1 MKIFE
6 GKNRTLLALAIV
18 FGVVNAA
25 ASAFVAILLQQ
36 VLDMAVRGDGTGF
49 WRLCQVMAV
58 YVLALAALSFF
69 EALCGKLLLRGVTK
83 DLRARVFRGIMRRR
97 PQAFYEEDSA
107 AYLSAV
113 VNDVKIVEENMLVPL
128 LDAASMVALFVATL
142 GILVYLSP
150 LVTGIL
156 LAFLLLLFLLP
167 ALLGKALERR
177 QAVYSERLAAF
188 TTVAKELFGGYA
200 VVRDFAAGPYAAC
213 RFRHAN
219 ESAATAKFQADALV
233 AVNEM
238 AAAMISLASNIVVV
252 LVAAWLVMR
261 GGITVGTFLALIQ
274 LSATFSTPVLLIL
287 QNLPKIQSARPVL
300 EKLAAY
306 AEDDSAWEEELAH
319 GATFDKALVVRD
331 LHFGYTPDQP
341 LFEGLALT
349 LHKGEKVALV
359 GASGSGKST
368 LIQLLGGYAADY
380 NGSISYDGMEV
391 RSLGRRDLNRLVAV
405 LPQNVTLFDVSLR
418 ENIALGE
425 VFAEDEMQVALRK
438 SGVTA
443 FLSTL
448 PAGLETQAGENGS
461 RLSGGQRQRIAL
473 ARALVR
479 RTPLLILDEGTSA
492 LDRETA
498 QEIERTLLDDEAQT
512 LLVITHHLSQ
522 ALATHCDAVYTLDGG
537 CLVRCARPQID
548 A

>member
-25 ASAFVAILLQQ
+25 ASSFVAILLQQ

-128 LDAASMVALFVATL
+128 LDAASMVALFVATQ

-156 LAFLLLLFLLP
+156 LAFLLP

-261 GGITVGTFLALIQ
+261 AG
-274 LSATFSTPVLLIL
+274 SP
-287 QNLPKIQSARPVL
+287 
-300 EKLAAY
+300 
-306 AEDDSAWEEELAH
+306 LAH
-319 GATFDKALVVRD
+319 SW
-331 LHFGYTPDQP
+331 H
-341 LFEGLALT
+341 
-349 LHKGEKVALV
+349 
-359 GASGSGKST
+359 
-368 LIQLLGGYAADY
+368 
-380 NGSISYDGMEV
+380 
-391 RSLGRRDLNRLVAV
+391 
-405 LPQNVTLFDVSLR
+405 
-418 ENIALGE
+418 
-425 VFAEDEMQVALRK
+425 
-438 SGVTA
+438 
-443 FLSTL
+443 
-448 PAGLETQAGENGS
+448 
-461 RLSGGQRQRIAL
+461 
-473 ARALVR
+473 
-479 RTPLLILDEGTSA
+479 
-492 LDRETA
+492 
-498 QEIERTLLDDEAQT
+498 
-512 LLVITHHLSQ
+512 
-522 ALATHCDAVYTLDGG
+522 
-537 CLVRCARPQID
+537 
-548 A
+548 

>member
-1 MKIFE
+1 M
-6 GKNRTLLALAIV
+6 
-18 FGVVNAA
+18 
-25 ASAFVAILLQQ
+25 
-36 VLDMAVRGDGTGF
+36 
-49 WRLCQVMAV
+49 
-58 YVLALAALSFF
+58 
-69 EALCGKLLLRGVTK
+69 
-83 DLRARVFRGIMRRR
+83 
-97 PQAFYEEDSA
+97 
-107 AYLSAV
+107 
-113 VNDVKIVEENMLVPL
+113 
-128 LDAASMVALFVATL
+128 
-142 GILVYLSP
+142 
-150 LVTGIL
+150 
-156 LAFLLLLFLLP
+156 
-167 ALLGKALERR
+167 
-177 QAVYSERLAAF
+177 
-188 TTVAKELFGGYA
+188 
-200 VVRDFAAGPYAAC
+200 
-213 RFRHAN
+213 
-219 ESAATAKFQADALV
+219 
-233 AVNEM
+233 
-238 AAAMISLASNIVVV
+238 
-252 LVAAWLVMR
+252 
-261 GGITVGTFLALIQ
+261 IQ

-425 VFAEDEMQVALRK
+425 VFAEGEMQVALRK